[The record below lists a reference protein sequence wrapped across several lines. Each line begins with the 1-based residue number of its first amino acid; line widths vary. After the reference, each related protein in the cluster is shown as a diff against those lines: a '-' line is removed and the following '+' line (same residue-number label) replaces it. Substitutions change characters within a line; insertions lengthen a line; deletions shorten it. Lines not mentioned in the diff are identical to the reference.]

1 MNHQP
6 NPSPPFDWEILAAA
20 ARRAPREAVSA
31 PPGLATRVLA
41 LAQEQRRREA
51 LWFSWCLR
59 AAFASFVL
67 AVVGHLAFAP
77 AAPITQADGIALE
90 IAELVFAP

>member
-1 MNHQP
+1 MNHEP
-6 NPSPPFDWEILAAA
+6 NSSPPFDWEALAAA
-20 ARRAPREAVSA
+20 ARRAPREAIAA

-41 LAQEQRRREA
+41 LAHEQRRRQV

-59 AAFASFVL
+59 AAFASLVL
-67 AVVGHLAFAP
+67 AVVAHLAFAP
-77 AAPITQADGIALE
+77 APPIAQADGIASE